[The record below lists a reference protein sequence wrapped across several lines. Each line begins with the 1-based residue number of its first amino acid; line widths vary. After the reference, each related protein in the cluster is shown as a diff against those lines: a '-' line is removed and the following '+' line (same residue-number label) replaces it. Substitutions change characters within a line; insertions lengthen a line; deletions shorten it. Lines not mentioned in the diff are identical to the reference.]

1 MAVSGPVEID
11 RQRIRELIER
21 EEARLNERTPASG
34 AMYERAQEVL
44 SAGVASSYQL
54 RPVAD
59 LPRARRGPARV
70 GRRRQREARLPQRLR
85 PMVQA
90 TPIPMMNLGVVL
102 PERGYLEAVRE
113 ITRRRFGV
121 EPDMVTLAKSLGGG
135 LPTGA
140 IGGTEEVMA
149 VVSVTHSE
157 ADIDRYVQVFA
168 EMAADL
174 TT

>member
-1 MAVSGPVEID
+1 
-11 RQRIRELIER
+11 
-21 EEARLNERTPASG
+21 
-34 AMYERAQEVL
+34 
-44 SAGVASSYQL
+44 
-54 RPVAD
+54 
-59 LPRARRGPARV
+59 
-70 GRRRQREARLPQRLR
+70 
-85 PMVQA
+85 
-90 TPIPMMNLGVVL
+90 MMNLGVVL